1 MRHLWT
7 LKRASG
13 VGVVAGL
20 VALALWPFLG
30 VFGPILLRLF
40 FLAAALS
47 GLCGFSVLAMTIH
60 DIATNPRRGT
70 RVRPLRSFDIAIG
83 VSLLVL
89 SWFELRDVLGL
100 FPA

>member
-1 MRHLWT
+1 MARYWT

-13 VGVVAGL
+13 IGVVAGL
-20 VALALWPFLG
+20 LALVLWPFLG
-30 VFGPILLRLF
+30 LYGWILMRLF
-40 FLAAALS
+40 FLVAALA

-70 RVRPLRSFDIAIG
+70 RIRPLRGFDIAIG
-83 VSLLVL
+83 VTLLVL